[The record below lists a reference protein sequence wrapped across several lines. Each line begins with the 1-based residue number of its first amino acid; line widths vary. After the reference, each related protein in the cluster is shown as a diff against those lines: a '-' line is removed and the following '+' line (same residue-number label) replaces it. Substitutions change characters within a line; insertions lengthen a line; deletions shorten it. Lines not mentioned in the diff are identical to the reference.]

1 MFDFSK
7 YLKEDEEILYQGKPT
22 PVSGKGNSN
31 NQGLIFLILY
41 CLAIQII
48 LILSIVYKIGDG
60 ANGINF
66 SFIVIF
72 LVILL
77 FELLGI
83 YGLLDNL
90 FLKKKRLV
98 GIYYCVTNKRVL
110 EYEQKKDKLVYGYL
124 INYEEIKCANMKNGY
139 GDLCMSAKLDKE
151 GDLSMMEV
159 KDIILHPNYENMPSI
174 IFESI
179 KSPKEVSKIVINAR
193 KNLLEQINGS
203 RASRLH

>member
-90 FLKKKRLV
+90 FLKTKRLV
-98 GIYYCVTNKRVL
+98 GIY
-110 EYEQKKDKLVYGYL
+110 
-124 INYEEIKCANMKNGY
+124 
-139 GDLCMSAKLDKE
+139 
-151 GDLSMMEV
+151 
-159 KDIILHPNYENMPSI
+159 
-174 IFESI
+174 
-179 KSPKEVSKIVINAR
+179 
-193 KNLLEQINGS
+193 
-203 RASRLH
+203 